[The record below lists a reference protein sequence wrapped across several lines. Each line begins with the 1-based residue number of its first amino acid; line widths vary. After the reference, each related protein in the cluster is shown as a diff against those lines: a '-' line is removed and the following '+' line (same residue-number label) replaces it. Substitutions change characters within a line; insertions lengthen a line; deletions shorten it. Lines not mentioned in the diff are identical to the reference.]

1 MILGVVQIKY
11 VPMQKMEAYNNLARA
26 RLSVSG

>member
-1 MILGVVQIKY
+1 MILAGVQIKY
-11 VPMQKMEAYNNLARA
+11 VPMQIVETNNNLARA